1 MDVKV
6 IFEWKRPENEST
18 YCVIPF
24 YKVKTNL
31 KCQKADQW
39 LPGHT
44 GLGLRNG
51 VEGKWGG
58 ITAEHFKQQ
67 NL

>member
-1 MDVKV
+1 MRVHF
-6 IFEWKRPENEST
+6 IHCILH
-18 YCVIPF
+18 CVIPF

-44 GLGLRNG
+44 GGGLRNG
-51 VEGKWGG
+51 VGGKGGG

-67 NL
+67 NLQGNTYVH